1 MNKKFLILIFMAATS
16 TLYAQEK
23 RLNVY
28 STYVFDDKFD
38 TYYSS
43 TDYYTGKIIGGYQWG
58 AGFEF
63 KPNRNVGAEL
73 LYLHQDT
80 QAPVQYYNI
89 GAVNRT
95 LDIGVNYYLLGI
107 NRYMPTGNEKV
118 EPYGGVL
125 LGAVGYVNK
134 NPAAGEPTSST
145 RFALGF
151 RLGATIWASAKVG
164 IKLQAQFLSSVQGVG
179 GGFYFGTGGSGAG
192 VSTYSTITQ
201 LGLGGGLVFKLGQ

>member
-1 MNKKFLILIFMAATS
+1 
-16 TLYAQEK
+16 
-23 RLNVY
+23 
-28 STYVFDDKFD
+28 
-38 TYYSS
+38 
-43 TDYYTGKIIGGYQWG
+43 
-58 AGFEF
+58 
-63 KPNRNVGAEL
+63 
-73 LYLHQDT
+73 
-80 QAPVQYYNI
+80 
-89 GAVNRT
+89 
-95 LDIGVNYYLLGI
+95 
-107 NRYMPTGNEKV
+107 MPTGNEKV

-134 NPAAGEPTSST
+134 YPATGEPTSST

-164 IKLQAQFLSSVQGVG
+164 IKLQAQFISSVQGFG